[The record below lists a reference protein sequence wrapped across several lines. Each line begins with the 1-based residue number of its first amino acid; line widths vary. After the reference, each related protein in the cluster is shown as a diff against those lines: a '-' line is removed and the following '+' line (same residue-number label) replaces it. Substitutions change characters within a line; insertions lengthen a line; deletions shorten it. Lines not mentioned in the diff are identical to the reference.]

1 MLEAETYVVE
11 WRYGIPMSVMKETG
25 VVVTAS
31 WYNLEHT
38 LGLTSPQT
46 SCAQHAIGHCL
57 PLTGLHPSGPRGD
70 HCCYSTWTRCTKPTH
85 KRSQNT
91 ARVTRNSRKSNQE
104 LLPLTASN
112 QGNVFPQ
119 QQRSNL
125 FCPKNLHKGVVSKA
139 RSYPT

>member
-1 MLEAETYVVE
+1 V
-11 WRYGIPMSVMKETG
+11 KETG

-38 LGLTSPQT
+38 LGLTSPQP

-70 HCCYSTWTRCTKPTH
+70 RCCYSTWTRYTKPTH

-91 ARVTRNSRKSNQE
+91 ALVTRNNRKSNQE

-112 QGNVFPQ
+112 QGNVPPR

-125 FCPKNLHKGVVSKA
+125 SCRGTCIRLQVPRSVFIQPKSDSLHKGKVA
-139 RSYPT
+139 